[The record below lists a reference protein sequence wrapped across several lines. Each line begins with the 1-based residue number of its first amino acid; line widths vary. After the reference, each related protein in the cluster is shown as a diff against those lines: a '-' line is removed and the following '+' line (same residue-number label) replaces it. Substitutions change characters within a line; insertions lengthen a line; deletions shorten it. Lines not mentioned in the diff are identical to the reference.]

1 MAHVGQAT
9 SPRRLCPETEMQVMM
24 IHATTR
30 TAKKSKLLND
40 SLFVPFFIV
49 LLLYFFG
56 PVSFSVF
63 YVEAALWFIAILI
76 LLKVSINTGKA
87 RASYEQAPDL
97 SHDRIIIK
105 YYTYLSAPIS
115 AAAAYYVYWL
125 YGQGTS
131 VNVVLTNTA
140 GVREITAGSDITKQ
154 IAAIF
159 AYQAYGYIPILLT
172 KWRHRFPMYVN
183 ALMAGAIVLM
193 ALAVVL
199 QAGRTFF
206 LVAGAIGYA
215 TFMVSSKVTKND
227 RSAKGKG
234 RISNVLLY
242 VGVGIAAIL
251 GAVAIYLIG
260 IQRVSSAEI
269 ANTLHTADYR
279 YFGATLKRIAPDA
292 SYFFTVIF
300 HYIAGPWSNF
310 NIAIVS
316 DTDIYRWSAGPFE
329 AIAARF
335 SDRTDLILS
344 GARADNYKRYIMLGG
359 QPTGWRTGFGNVL
372 DWYGFLGMILYI
384 IFIGYAS
391 GRLLVKARS
400 SQSLIAL
407 LKAVWTITFLLM
419 CLFYFPSDSIFWV
432 NLVQIF
438 LIIPLLVLLFGSKRQ
453 PVRSRHG
460 HRLAPRPVLPR

>member
-1 MAHVGQAT
+1 
-9 SPRRLCPETEMQVMM
+9 MQIMM
-24 IHATTR
+24 NHATPR
-30 TAKKSKLLND
+30 TPKKSKLLND
-40 SLFVPFFIV
+40 SLFVPYIVV
-49 LLLYFFG
+49 LLLYFLG
-56 PVSFSVF
+56 PVTFSVF
-63 YVEAALWFIAILI
+63 YVEAALWFITILI

-87 RASYEQAPDL
+87 RALYEPAPDL
-97 SHDRIIIK
+97 AHDRIIIK
-105 YYTYLSAPIS
+105 YYTYLSVPIS

-131 VNVVLTNTA
+131 VDVVLTNT
-140 GVREITAGSDITKQ
+140 GEVREITAGADITKQ

-183 ALMAGAIVLM
+183 AMMAGAIVLM

-215 TFMVSSKVTKND
+215 TFMVSSKVTKD
-227 RSAKGKG
+227 AKSAKGKG
-234 RISNVLLY
+234 RVSNVLLY
-242 VGVGIAAIL
+242 VGVGIAAIF

-260 IQRVSSAEI
+260 VQRVSSAEI

-292 SYFFTVIF
+292 SYFITVIF
-300 HYIAGPWSNF
+300 HYLVGPWSNF

-316 DTDIYRWSAGPFE
+316 DTDFYRWSAGPFE

-335 SDRTDLILS
+335 SDGYDS
-344 GARADNYKRYIMLGG
+344 AFFGARADNYKRYIMLGG

-372 DWYGFLGMILYI
+372 DWYGFLGMILYT
-384 IFIGYAS
+384 IFIGYAA

-419 CLFYFPSDSIFWV
+419 CLFYFPSDTIFWV
-432 NLVQIF
+432 NLAQIF
-438 LIIPLLVLLFGSKRQ
+438 LITPLLVLIFGSRRQ
-453 PVRSRHG
+453 PAKLHHR
-460 HRLAPRPVLPR
+460 HRLA